1 MRCGQQCS
9 VRKPVQAAGGFVED
23 RDPVHVGSPIAE
35 KMHFAIQKFCQRPLD
50 VIIPLVPP
58 FEREVFKA
66 PDCFLLR
73 HRSNDHRGRKIEC
86 EVHRAAFC
94 EEINRSVD
102 KV

>member
-1 MRCGQQCS
+1 MLF
-9 VRKPVQAAGGFVED
+9 P
-23 RDPVHVGSPIAE
+23 
-35 KMHFAIQKFCQRPLD
+35 IQKLEQRPLD

-58 FEREVFKA
+58 FECEVFKA

-86 EVHRAAFC
+86 EVHRTAFR